1 MLPWSGSIWWVGR
14 SVSCDKG
21 EKKIERERERERE
34 KENGENTTSKSQ
46 QRLMMDQSID

>member
-34 KENGENTTSKSQ
+34 WREHHIKITAAADG
-46 QRLMMDQSID
+46 SINQLID